1 MTQIFVDH
9 QVLVKI
15 AAYLP
20 SEPPESDDYKDFLEL
35 VRQKVYDLDSD
46 HRRVIIMYYFE
57 NLEVNHIADEL
68 GLDQRTVYR
77 FLRESLIMLKASLAE
92 TVKTR
97 WPGRFDDLK
106 SCPICNHPERTN
118 IEKIIRSKRPCD
130 SWSTINK
137 KLKKRIGR
145 IFNPPNVMINHIKY
159 HDKE

>member
-9 QVLVKI
+9 QVLANI
-15 AAYLP
+15 AANPP
-20 SEPPESDDYKDFLEL
+20 SECYESDEYKSFLDL

-46 HRRVIIMYYFE
+46 HRQVTVMYYFE
-57 NLEVNHIADEL
+57 NLEANHIAAEL
-68 GLDQRTVYR
+68 DLDQRTVYR
-77 FLRESLIMLKASLAE
+77 LLRESLRILKASLAE
-92 TVKTR
+92 AVKSR

-106 SCPICNHPERTN
+106 SCPICNHPERTA
-118 IEKIIRSKRPCD
+118 IEKIIRGKKAGD